1 MELSDCEITDGTFWF
16 SESFHQ
22 YFHKESNTLVKIKQ
36 KNCQGSLMETRPLL
50 QQNWTVC
57 SQTSFPVLGFLYI
70 SHRSTPT
77 LVHQSS
83 LILILIYGL
92 KTEKKQKTKKQNA
105 FLSSALSTADTF
117 KHSSKQIF
125 TAQILNVK
133 YF

>member
-1 MELSDCEITDGTFWF
+1 
-16 SESFHQ
+16 
-22 YFHKESNTLVKIKQ
+22 
-36 KNCQGSLMETRPLL
+36 METRPLL
-50 QQNWTVC
+50 QQNWTIC

-70 SHRSTPT
+70 SHWSTPT
-77 LVHQSS
+77 LVHRST

-92 KTEKKQKTKKQNA
+92 KTEKKKKKQKV

-125 TAQILNVK
+125 TAQILTVK